1 MLTELLTIILAKIK
15 SGPSALAGARVHV
28 EGTLAGRGNWV
39 NSGMV

>member
-28 EGTLAGRGNWV
+28 EGTWPGAAIWV
-39 NSGMV
+39 ISSMV